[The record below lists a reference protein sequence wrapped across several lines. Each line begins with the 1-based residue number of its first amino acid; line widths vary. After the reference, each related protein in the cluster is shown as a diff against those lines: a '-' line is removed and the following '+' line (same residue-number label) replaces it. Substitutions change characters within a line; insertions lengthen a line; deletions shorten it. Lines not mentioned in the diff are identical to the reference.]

1 MQDQI
6 PLIIVIVTIAI
17 LWAFGRYLSRLS
29 EGLSVIAPPSRMP
42 QGKIFADGLHI
53 ADMSNVLIKEFQD
66 TINQQ
71 DENNLVYFLAR
82 YRPNLLELE
91 DYLADL
97 RSQYFHLLG
106 KPSNLATEAE
116 KITAINEIQL
126 DAAAPNSLDIDTLNK
141 AEWRSLIE
149 KNLKTNHLINDD
161 FMKRFGGKDFMD
173 NFQVYTQLVN
183 DTALTMQAKSDH
195 QFRRQLEKFVD
206 TGIAQQG
213 RKIPLKERLEVLS
226 FDQLKQMAQE
236 LKVTTEFS
244 SKSEAAEAL
253 AQMPG
258 SAVHLSMIYESDDI
272 FYIKAESV
280 DAKSIEDEWYM
291 LHAYARLLIE
301 SLKNSFVTFDEVAV

>member
-1 MQDQI
+1 
-6 PLIIVIVTIAI
+6 
-17 LWAFGRYLSRLS
+17 
-29 EGLSVIAPPSRMP
+29 
-42 QGKIFADGLHI
+42 
-53 ADMSNVLIKEFQD
+53 
-66 TINQQ
+66 
-71 DENNLVYFLAR
+71 
-82 YRPNLLELE
+82 
-91 DYLADL
+91 
-97 RSQYFHLLG
+97 
-106 KPSNLATEAE
+106 
-116 KITAINEIQL
+116 
-126 DAAAPNSLDIDTLNK
+126 
-141 AEWRSLIE
+141 
-149 KNLKTNHLINDD
+149 
-161 FMKRFGGKDFMD
+161 MD

-195 QFRRQLEKFVD
+195 QFRRQLEKFVE

>member
-1 MQDQI
+1 MI
-6 PLIIVIVTIAI
+6 T
-17 LWAFGRYLSRLS
+17 
-29 EGLSVIAPPSRMP
+29 PPSSVP

-71 DENNLVYFLAR
+71 DENELVYFLAR
-82 YRPNLLELE
+82 YRPNLIELE

-97 RSQYFHLLG
+97 RSQYFTLLG
-106 KPSNLATEAE
+106 KPTNLATEAE
-116 KITAINEIQL
+116 KITAINEVQL
-126 DAAAPNSLDIDTLNK
+126 DAAPTSIDIDALNK

-149 KNLKTNHLINDD
+149 KNLKTNHLIDDD

-173 NFQVYTQLVN
+173 NFQVYTQLIN
-183 DTALTMQAKSDH
+183 DKAITIHARSDH
-195 QFRRQLEKFVD
+195 QFRRQLEKFVE
-206 TGIAQQG
+206 TAIAQQG

-236 LKVTTEFS
+236 LKVTTEFNT
-244 SKSEAAEAL
+244 KSEAAEAL
-253 AQMPG
+253 ALMPG

-272 FYIKAESV
+272 FYIKTESV

>member
-6 PLIIVIVTIAI
+6 PLIIVIATIAA
-17 LWAFGRYLSRLS
+17 LWALGRYLSRLS
-29 EGLSVIAPPSRMP
+29 QGLSVITPPSSAP

-71 DENNLVYFLAR
+71 DENELVYFLAR
-82 YRPNLLELE
+82 YRPNLIELE

-97 RSQYFHLLG
+97 RSQYFTLLG
-106 KPSNLATEAE
+106 KPTNLATEAE
-116 KITAINEIQL
+116 KITAINEVQL
-126 DAAAPNSLDIDTLNK
+126 DAAPTSIDIDALNK

-149 KNLKTNHLINDD
+149 KNLKTNHVIDEG

-173 NFQVYTQLVN
+173 NFQVYTQLIN
-183 DTALTMQAKSDH
+183 DKAMTMHARSDH
-195 QFRRQLEKFVD
+195 QFRRQLEKFVE

-236 LKVTTEFS
+236 LKVTTEFNT
-244 SKSEAAEAL
+244 KSEAAEAL

>member
-6 PLIIVIVTIAI
+6 PLIIVIVTIAA
-17 LWAFGRYLSRLS
+17 LWALGRYLSSLS
-29 EGLSVIAPPSRMP
+29 QGLSMIAPPSSVP

-71 DENNLVYFLAR
+71 DENELVYFLAR
-82 YRPNLLELE
+82 YRPNLVELE

-97 RSQYFHLLG
+97 RSQYFTLLG
-106 KPSNLATEAE
+106 KPTNLATEAE
-116 KITAINEIQL
+116 KITAINEVQL
-126 DAAAPNSLDIDTLNK
+126 DAAPTSIDINALNK

-149 KNLKTNHLINDD
+149 KNLKTNHVIDEG

-173 NFQVYTQLVN
+173 NFQVYTQLIN
-183 DTALTMQAKSDH
+183 DKAMTMHARSDH
-195 QFRRQLEKFVD
+195 QFRRQLEKFVE

-236 LKVTTEFS
+236 LKVTTEFNT
-244 SKSEAAEAL
+244 KSEAAEAL

>member
-6 PLIIVIVTIAI
+6 PLIIVIVTIAT
-17 LWAFGRYLSRLS
+17 LWALGRYLSRLS
-29 EGLSVIAPPSRMP
+29 QGLSMITPPSSVQ

-71 DENNLVYFLAR
+71 DENELVYFLAR
-82 YRPNLLELE
+82 YRPNLIELE

-97 RSQYFHLLG
+97 RSQYFTLLG
-106 KPSNLATEAE
+106 KPTNLATEAE
-116 KITAINEIQL
+116 KITAINEVQL
-126 DAAAPNSLDIDTLNK
+126 DAAPTSIDIDALNK

-149 KNLKTNHLINDD
+149 KNLKTNHLIDDD

-173 NFQVYTQLVN
+173 NFQVYTQLIN
-183 DTALTMQAKSDH
+183 DKAITIHARSDH
-195 QFRRQLEKFVD
+195 QFRRQLEKFVE
-206 TGIAQQG
+206 TAIAQQG

-236 LKVTTEFS
+236 LKVTTEFNT
-244 SKSEAAEAL
+244 KSEAAEAL
-253 AQMPG
+253 ALMPG

-272 FYIKAESV
+272 FYIKTESV

>member
-6 PLIIVIVTIAI
+6 PLIIVIVTIAT
-17 LWAFGRYLSRLS
+17 LWALGRYLSRLS
-29 EGLSVIAPPSRMP
+29 QGLSVITPPSSVP

-71 DENNLVYFLAR
+71 DENELVYFLAR
-82 YRPNLLELE
+82 YRPNLIELE

-97 RSQYFHLLG
+97 RSQYFTLLG
-106 KPSNLATEAE
+106 KPTNLATEAE

-126 DAAAPNSLDIDTLNK
+126 DAAPTSIDIDALNK

-149 KNLKTNHLINDD
+149 KNLKTNHLIDDD

-173 NFQVYTQLVN
+173 NFQVYTQLIN
-183 DTALTMQAKSDH
+183 DKAITIHARSDH
-195 QFRRQLEKFVD
+195 QFRRQLEKFVE
-206 TGIAQQG
+206 TAIAQQG

-236 LKVTTEFS
+236 LKVTTEFNT
-244 SKSEAAEAL
+244 KSEAAEAL
-253 AQMPG
+253 ALMPG

-272 FYIKAESV
+272 FYIKTESV

>member
-6 PLIIVIVTIAI
+6 PLIIVIVTIAT
-17 LWAFGRYLSRLS
+17 LWALGRYLSRLS
-29 EGLSVIAPPSRMP
+29 QGLSMITPPSSVQ

-71 DENNLVYFLAR
+71 DENELVYFLAR
-82 YRPNLLELE
+82 YRPNLIELE

-97 RSQYFHLLG
+97 RSQYFTLLG
-106 KPSNLATEAE
+106 KPTNLATEAE
-116 KITAINEIQL
+116 KITAINEVQL
-126 DAAAPNSLDIDTLNK
+126 DAAPTSIDIDALNK

-149 KNLKTNHLINDD
+149 KNLKTNHVIDDD

-173 NFQVYTQLVN
+173 NFQVYTQLIN
-183 DTALTMQAKSDH
+183 DKAMTIHAKSDH
-195 QFRRQLEKFVD
+195 QFRRQLEKFVE

-236 LKVTTEFS
+236 LKVTTEFNT
-244 SKSEAAEAL
+244 KSEAAEAL

-272 FYIKAESV
+272 FYIKTESV

>member
-1 MQDQI
+1 MQDQL
-6 PLIIVIVTIAI
+6 PLIIVVIAI
-17 LWAFGRYLSRLS
+17 VLLWASGRYFSRLS
-29 EGLSVIAPPSRMP
+29 QNLAVVAPPAAVSH
-42 QGKIFADGLHI
+42 GKIFADGLHI

-66 TINQQ
+66 TISQQ
-71 DENNLVYFLAR
+71 DENDLVYFLAR
-82 YRPNLLELE
+82 YRPNLVELE
-91 DYLADL
+91 EYLADL
-97 RSQYFHLLG
+97 RSQYFTLLG

-116 KITAINEIQL
+116 KITAINEVQL
-126 DAAAPNSLDIDTLNK
+126 DAAPASIDIDALNK

-149 KNLKTNHLINDD
+149 KNLKTNHLIDND
-161 FMKRFGGKDFMD
+161 FMERFGGKTFME

-183 DTALTMQAKSDH
+183 NQPITMHVTADH
-195 QFRRQLEKFVD
+195 HHRRQLEKFVE

-226 FDQLKQMAQE
+226 ISQLRDMAKD
-236 LKVTTEFS
+236 LKITTEFNT
-244 SKSEAAEAL
+244 KSEAAEVL

-272 FYIKAESV
+272 FYIKAEEL
-280 DAKSIEDEWYM
+280 DATAIEDEWYM

>member
-6 PLIIVIVTIAI
+6 PLIIVIVTIAS
-17 LWAFGRYLSRLS
+17 LWALGRYLSRTA
-29 EGLSVIAPPSRMP
+29 EGLAVVTPTASVPH
-42 QGKIFADGLHI
+42 GKIFADGLHI
-53 ADMSNVLIKEFQD
+53 ADMSNVLIREMQD
-66 TINQQ
+66 TISSQ
-71 DENNLVYFLAR
+71 DENELVYFLAR
-82 YRPNLLELE
+82 YRPNLVELE

-97 RSQYFHLLG
+97 RSQYFTLLG

-116 KITAINEIQL
+116 KITAVNEVQL
-126 DAAAPNSLDIDTLNK
+126 DAAPASIDIDALNK

-149 KNLKTNHLINDD
+149 KNLKTNQHINSE
-161 FMKRFGGKDFMD
+161 FMERFGGKNFMD
-173 NFQVYTQLVN
+173 NFQIYTQLVN
-183 DTALTMQAKSDH
+183 NQPVTLHARVDH
-195 QFRRQLEKFVD
+195 QFRHQLENFVE

-226 FDQLKQMAQE
+226 FNQLKDMAKD
-236 LKVTTEFS
+236 LKLTTEFN

-253 AQMPG
+253 ALMPG

-272 FYIKAESV
+272 FYVKAETV

-301 SLKNSFVTFDEVAV
+301 SLKNSFVSFDEVAV

>member
-6 PLIIVIVTIAI
+6 PLIIVIVTIAT
-17 LWAFGRYLSRLS
+17 LWALGRYLSRLS
-29 EGLSVIAPPSRMP
+29 QGLSVITPPSSVP

-71 DENNLVYFLAR
+71 DENELVYFLAR
-82 YRPNLLELE
+82 YRPNLIELE

-97 RSQYFHLLG
+97 RSQYFTLLG
-106 KPSNLATEAE
+106 KPTNLATEAE
-116 KITAINEIQL
+116 KITAINEVQL
-126 DAAAPNSLDIDTLNK
+126 DAAPTSIDIDALNK

-149 KNLKTNHLINDD
+149 KNLKTNHLIDDD

-173 NFQVYTQLVN
+173 NFQVYTQLIN
-183 DTALTMQAKSDH
+183 DKAITIHARSDH
-195 QFRRQLEKFVD
+195 QFRRQLEKFVE
-206 TGIAQQG
+206 TAIAQQG

-236 LKVTTEFS
+236 LKVTTEFNT
-244 SKSEAAEAL
+244 KSEAAEAL
-253 AQMPG
+253 ALMPG

-272 FYIKAESV
+272 FYIKTESV

>member
-6 PLIIVIVTIAI
+6 PLIIVIVTIAA
-17 LWAFGRYLSRLS
+17 LWALGRYLSRLS
-29 EGLSVIAPPSRMP
+29 QGLSVIAPPSSVP

-71 DENNLVYFLAR
+71 DENELVYFLAR
-82 YRPNLLELE
+82 YRPNLVELE

-97 RSQYFHLLG
+97 RSQYFTLLG
-106 KPSNLATEAE
+106 KPTNLATEAE
-116 KITAINEIQL
+116 KITAINEVQL
-126 DAAAPNSLDIDTLNK
+126 DAAPTSIDINALNK

-149 KNLKTNHLINDD
+149 KNLKTNHVIDEG

-173 NFQVYTQLVN
+173 NFQVYTQLIN
-183 DTALTMQAKSDH
+183 DKAMTMHARSDH
-195 QFRRQLEKFVD
+195 QFRRQLEKFVE

-236 LKVTTEFS
+236 LKVTTEFNT
-244 SKSEAAEAL
+244 KSEAAEAL

>member
-6 PLIIVIVTIAI
+6 PLIIVIVTIAA
-17 LWAFGRYLSRLS
+17 LWTVGRYLSRLS
-29 EGLSVIAPPSRMP
+29 QGLSVITPPSSVP

-71 DENNLVYFLAR
+71 DENELVYFLAR
-82 YRPNLLELE
+82 YRPNLIELE
-91 DYLADL
+91 DYLANL
-97 RSQYFHLLG
+97 RSQYFTLLG
-106 KPSNLATEAE
+106 KPTNLATEAE
-116 KITAINEIQL
+116 KITAINEVQL
-126 DAAAPNSLDIDTLNK
+126 DAAPTSIDINALNK

-149 KNLKTNHLINDD
+149 KNLKTNHVIDEG

-173 NFQVYTQLVN
+173 NFQVYTQLIN
-183 DTALTMQAKSDH
+183 DKAMTMHARSDH
-195 QFRRQLEKFVD
+195 QFRRQLEKFVE

-236 LKVTTEFS
+236 LKVTTEFNT
-244 SKSEAAEAL
+244 KSEAAEAL

>member
-6 PLIIVIVTIAI
+6 PLIIVIVTIAT
-17 LWAFGRYLSRLS
+17 LWALGRYLSKLS
-29 EGLSVIAPPSRMP
+29 QDLSMITPPSSVP

-71 DENNLVYFLAR
+71 DENELVYFLAR
-82 YRPNLLELE
+82 YRPNLIELE

-97 RSQYFHLLG
+97 RSQYFTLLG
-106 KPSNLATEAE
+106 KPTNLATEAE
-116 KITAINEIQL
+116 KITAINEVQL
-126 DAAAPNSLDIDTLNK
+126 DAAPTSIDIDALNK

-149 KNLKTNHLINDD
+149 KNLKTNHLIDDD

-173 NFQVYTQLVN
+173 NFQVYTQLIN
-183 DTALTMQAKSDH
+183 DKAITIHARSDH
-195 QFRRQLEKFVD
+195 QFRRQLEKFVE
-206 TGIAQQG
+206 TAIAQQG

-236 LKVTTEFS
+236 LKVTTEFNT
-244 SKSEAAEAL
+244 KSEAAEAL
-253 AQMPG
+253 ALMPG

-272 FYIKAESV
+272 FYIKTESV

>member
-1 MQDQI
+1 MI
-6 PLIIVIVTIAI
+6 T
-17 LWAFGRYLSRLS
+17 
-29 EGLSVIAPPSRMP
+29 PPSSVP

-71 DENNLVYFLAR
+71 DENELVYFLAR
-82 YRPNLLELE
+82 YRPNLIELE

-97 RSQYFHLLG
+97 RSQYFTLLG
-106 KPSNLATEAE
+106 KPTNLATEAE
-116 KITAINEIQL
+116 KITAINEVQL
-126 DAAAPNSLDIDTLNK
+126 DAAPTSIDIDALNK

-149 KNLKTNHLINDD
+149 KNLKTNHVIDDD

-173 NFQVYTQLVN
+173 NFQVYTQLIN
-183 DTALTMQAKSDH
+183 DKAMTIHAKSDH
-195 QFRRQLEKFVD
+195 QFRRQLEKFVE

-236 LKVTTEFS
+236 LKVTTEFNT
-244 SKSEAAEAL
+244 KSEAAEAL
-253 AQMPG
+253 ALMPG

-272 FYIKAESV
+272 FYIKTESV

>member
-6 PLIIVIVTIAI
+6 PLIIVIVTIAA
-17 LWAFGRYLSRLS
+17 LWALGRYLSSLS
-29 EGLSVIAPPSRMP
+29 QGLSMIAPPSSVP

-71 DENNLVYFLAR
+71 DENELVYFLAR
-82 YRPNLLELE
+82 YRPNLVELE

-97 RSQYFHLLG
+97 RSQYFTLLG
-106 KPSNLATEAE
+106 KPTNLATEAE
-116 KITAINEIQL
+116 KITAINEVQL
-126 DAAAPNSLDIDTLNK
+126 DAAPTSIDIDALNK

-149 KNLKTNHLINDD
+149 KNLKTNHVIDEG

-173 NFQVYTQLVN
+173 NFQVYTQLIN
-183 DTALTMQAKSDH
+183 DKAMTMHARSDH
-195 QFRRQLEKFVD
+195 QFRRQLEKFVE

-236 LKVTTEFS
+236 LKVTTEFNT
-244 SKSEAAEAL
+244 KSEAAEAL

>member
-6 PLIIVIVTIAI
+6 PLIIVIVTIAT
-17 LWAFGRYLSRLS
+17 LWALGRYLSKLS
-29 EGLSVIAPPSRMP
+29 QDLSMITPPSSVP

-71 DENNLVYFLAR
+71 DENELVYFLAR
-82 YRPNLLELE
+82 YRPNLIELE

-97 RSQYFHLLG
+97 RSQYFTLLG
-106 KPSNLATEAE
+106 KPTNLATEAE
-116 KITAINEIQL
+116 KITAINEVQL
-126 DAAAPNSLDIDTLNK
+126 DAAPTSIDIDALNK

-149 KNLKTNHLINDD
+149 KNLKTNHLIDDD

-173 NFQVYTQLVN
+173 NFQVYTQLIN
-183 DTALTMQAKSDH
+183 DKAMTIHAKSDH
-195 QFRRQLEKFVD
+195 QFRRQLEKFVE

-236 LKVTTEFS
+236 LKVTTEFNT
-244 SKSEAAEAL
+244 KSEAAEAL

-272 FYIKAESV
+272 FYIKTESV